1 MFNSAI
7 ILDDEWCRGP
17 TYLLLVLP
25 DQYVLVVDDHSL
37 EEVLSARD
45 ILRDESLCIRLL
57 LLLAFLT
64 FHSLPAGDGRQGLLL
79 LSGPFIAFLLCC
91 LCGEDMLFK
100 DLLPFDLRG

>member
-37 EEVLSARD
+37 EEVLSARH
-45 ILRDESLCIRLL
+45 ILRDEPLRIRLFFLPAL
-57 LLLAFLT
+57 LI
-64 FHSLPAGDGRQGLLL
+64 FHSLPTSNGGQGVPAWADFIVLLL
-79 LSGPFIAFLLCC
+79 C
-91 LCGEDMLFK
+91 LHGEDLP
-100 DLLPFDLRG
+100 PFDLRG

>member
-1 MFNSAI
+1 MFNSAD

-25 DQYVLVVDDHSL
+25 DQYVLVVDNHSL
-37 EEVLSARD
+37 EEVLSAGH
-45 ILRDESLCIRLL
+45 ILGDESLCIRLF
-57 LLLAFLT
+57 LLLALLT

-79 LSGPFIAFLLCC
+79 SGPFIAVLLCC
-91 LCGEDMLFK
+91 LLGEDMLLE